1 MLLKAWLGCS
11 SLLEGFTELRIPERR
26 YPGSWG
32 HSGSEG
38 TRAHLPSWSLLS
50 SFNPDDFNLYLDL
63 QLFWK
68 TSYQAIN
75 YTQYLCIKAFGFSK
89 SKQDF
94 SSIFP

>member
-38 TRAHLPSWSLLS
+38 TRAHLPSKLTFSLAKPTIGKLVS
-50 SFNPDDFNLYLDL
+50 TL
-63 QLFWK
+63 
-68 TSYQAIN
+68 
-75 YTQYLCIKAFGFSK
+75 
-89 SKQDF
+89 
-94 SSIFP
+94 IF